1 MPWYAW
7 CVFAPPRAPGIT
19 FRTIWDY
26 LGKRLCLV
34 CVCVCVC
41 LVCALSA
48 TWSLLDLQLLCR
60 SKMSKSSSSKSSS
73 SPPCNL
79 SSNPASRPHLQ
90 LQVLHSTCELTS
102 VSCHLL
108 HHCHRLAICRLRFR
122 SFFKSIPIGIPA
134 SQHPSLKFSICILS
148 FWGLNFSNFTSKLQI
163 KGATALVP
171 AQAFWFSNL
180 LRAR

>member
-1 MPWYAW
+1 MI
-7 CVFAPPRAPGIT
+7 CLVC
-19 FRTIWDY
+19 FRTSKGSWHHFPDY
-26 LGKRLCLV
+26 LGLSGTIWANV
-34 CVCVCVC
+34 CALCVCVC

-102 VSCHLL
+102 VTCHLL
-108 HHCHRLAICRLRFR
+108 HHCYSLAICRLRFR

-134 SQHPSLKFSICILS
+134 SQHPSLKFSICIS
-148 FWGLNFSNFTSKLQI
+148 WVSEVSTSQI
-163 KGATALVP
+163 SLRSCKSRAQQLWALVKLFGS
-171 AQAFWFSNL
+171 ATC
-180 LRAR
+180 